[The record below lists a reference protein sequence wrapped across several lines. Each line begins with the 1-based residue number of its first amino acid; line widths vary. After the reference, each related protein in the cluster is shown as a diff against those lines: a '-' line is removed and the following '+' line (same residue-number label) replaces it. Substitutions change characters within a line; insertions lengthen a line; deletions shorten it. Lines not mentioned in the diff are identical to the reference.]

1 MTGLSGA
8 IGIDEI
14 AAGLPRRIHQV
25 TAGHAANAP
34 EQIALIEDGAAW
46 TYLELDKRVAEIATA
61 LSSLGVRA
69 GDRMVV
75 VSENCIALAG
85 LLLAASKLDAWAIVA
100 NPRLSARELDQI
112 RDHSGARRMFLTSG
126 VSKEAAAHAS
136 RLGAEN
142 RQLGP
147 LQDIGIGA
155 LNESA
160 TVEPVEA
167 DPAKQVAVLIYT
179 SGTTG
184 TPKGVMLSHENLL
197 ISAKT
202 TALIRKM
209 DRDDKIYL
217 VLPISHI
224 VGISL
229 LIMTLMVGGT
239 VRMVSKYDPAAA
251 ASAIAEE
258 GVTILNGVPATYQ
271 RLLEYKSVS
280 GLKRLD
286 RGSLRLIAVAGAPLD
301 LSLKLRVEK
310 EFGLPLL
317 NGYGITE
324 CSPGISGVR
333 FDAPRSD
340 QAVGT
345 LLPGVE
351 GRIRAVDGI
360 PTSKG
365 EVGELH
371 VRGRN
376 VMRGYYRAPEL
387 TAKAIDSEGWFN
399 TGDLARFEG
408 DCLYIVGRSKEMIIR
423 SGFNVY
429 PAEVEA
435 VLSSHKD
442 VVQCAVVGR
451 AADGNEEIVGFV
463 QLLPGS
469 RMTPADLMDFVRP
482 QLTSYKRPSEIIV
495 LDALPATSTGKIL
508 KHKLAES
515 LRGEAPPAQVIP
527 LPRQQI

>member
-1 MTGLSGA
+1 MAGPSGA
-8 IGIDEI
+8 IDFDEI
-14 AAGLPRRIHQV
+14 AAGLPRRIHEV
-25 TAGHAANAP
+25 TADHVAGAP
-34 EQIALIEDGAAW
+34 GQIALVEDGAAW
-46 TYLELDKRVAEIATA
+46 SYRDLDRRVTEIAA
-61 LSSLGVRA
+61 VLSSLGVRA
-69 GDRMVV
+69 GDRMII
-75 VSENCIALAG
+75 VSENCISLAA
-85 LLLAASKLDAWAIVA
+85 LLLAASRLDAWAIVA

-112 RDHSGARRMFLTSG
+112 RDHSGARRMFFASK
-126 VSKEAAAHAS
+126 VSKEAAAHAA

-142 RQLGP
+142 RHLGA
-147 LQDIGIGA
+147 LQDIGVGP

-160 TVEPVEA
+160 TAEPVEA
-167 DPAKQVAVLIYT
+167 DPARQVAVLIYT

-184 TPKGVMLSHENLL
+184 TPKGVMLSHDNLL

-202 TALIRKM
+202 TAYFRKM
-209 DRDDKIYL
+209 DRSDKIYL

-239 VRMVSKYDPAAA
+239 VRMVSKYDPAETAK
-251 ASAIAEE
+251 AIAEE

-280 GLKRLD
+280 GLRQLSP
-286 RGSLRLIAVAGAPLD
+286 GSLRLIAVAGAPLD
-301 LSLKLRVEK
+301 LDLKSRVEK

-333 FDAPRSD
+333 FDAPCAD

-351 GRIRAVDGI
+351 GRIRTIDGI
-360 PTSKG
+360 PISQG
-365 EVGELH
+365 EIGELH

-376 VMRGYYRAPEL
+376 VMCGYHRAPEL
-387 TAKAIDSEGWFN
+387 TAKVIDSEGWFN
-399 TGDLARFEG
+399 TGDLARFDG
-408 DCLYIVGRSKEMIIR
+408 DCLYIVGRTKEMIIR

-451 AADGNEEIVGFV
+451 PADGNEEIVAFV
-463 QLLPGS
+463 QLLQGS
-469 RMTPADLMDFVRP
+469 RVTSADLMGFIRF

-508 KHKLAES
+508 KHKLAGS
-515 LRGEAPPAQVIP
+515 LRGEAPLAQIAP
-527 LPRQQI
+527 LRRQQI